1 MSLRK
6 KISRRLKY
14 SRGTSPQEIKNHCF
28 LAADKPMLSY
38 RQSPQQ
44 QLT

>member
-14 SRGTSPQEIKNHCF
+14 SRGTSPQGVKNHYF
-28 LAADKPMLSY
+28 RADATPRLPLQRPSF
-38 RQSPQQ
+38 Q
-44 QLT
+44 

>member
-14 SRGTSPQEIKNHCF
+14 SRGTSPQGIKNHF
-28 LAADKPMLSY
+28 LAADNPRPS
-38 RQSPQQ
+38 RRPSSQ
-44 QLT
+44 

>member
-14 SRGTSPQEIKNHCF
+14 SRGTSPQGFKDHCF
-28 LAADKPMLSY
+28 LAADKPKTS
-38 RQSPQQ
+38 
-44 QLT
+44 